1 MNNDVLTFR
10 PTTFSTL
17 LGGFI
22 IAALISVFVVH
33 LGVDKDHKNVTRE
46 TISDNY
52 QKQFNIKLQLVVA
65 ELLL

>member
-52 QKQFNIKLQLVVA
+52 QQQFNIKLQLVVA

>member
-10 PTTFSTL
+10 PITFSTL

-52 QKQFNIKLQLVVA
+52 QQQFNIKLQLVVT

>member
-22 IAALISVFVVH
+22 IAALISVFVVQV
-33 LGVDKDHKNVTRE
+33 GVHKDHKNVTRE

-52 QKQFNIKLQLVVA
+52 QKQFNIKLQLIIP
-65 ELLL
+65 EFLL

>member
-10 PTTFSTL
+10 PTSFSTL
-17 LGGFI
+17 LGRFI
-22 IAALISVFVVH
+22 VAALISVFVVQV
-33 LGVDKDHKNVTRE
+33 GVHKDHKNVTRE

-52 QKQFNIKLQLVVA
+52 QKQFNIKLQLIVP